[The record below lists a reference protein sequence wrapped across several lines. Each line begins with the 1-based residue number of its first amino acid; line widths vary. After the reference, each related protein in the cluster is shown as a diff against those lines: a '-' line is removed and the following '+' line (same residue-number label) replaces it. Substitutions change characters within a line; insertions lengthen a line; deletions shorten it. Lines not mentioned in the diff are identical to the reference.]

1 MKKLILFFFITAQL
15 LQADAKLDT
24 YKLYQDAKYEEA
36 CQSADKILSQYKDDE
51 EFISLYAFSCL
62 NADKLDKLAI
72 AVTSLKKSPE
82 SRANAAYFSVILM
95 QKKLLMHA
103 LSDQYDLKPIKLPT
117 TEYILSVVFDLYSSD
132 TNPTQRRRYNY
143 VDPKNPNKNYRL
155 FVTKSGTSPK
165 MIIEEYENKQLT
177 KRHIYW

>member
-1 MKKLILFFFITAQL
+1 MKKLVLSLILSPLFL
-15 LQADAKLDT
+15 YADAKIDT

-36 CQSADKILSQYKDDE
+36 CNRGETILQQFREDE

-62 NADKLDKLAI
+62 NADQLDRLSVPI
-72 AVTSLKKSPE
+72 VSLKKTAE

-95 QKKLLMHA
+95 QKKLLMHS

-117 TEYILSVVFDLYSSD
+117 TEYVLSTVFDLY
-132 TNPTQRRRYNY
+132 TNDKGSKNRRRYNY
-143 VDPKNPNKNYRL
+143 TDPKDVNKSYRL
-155 FVTKSGTSPK
+155 FITKSGSSPK
-165 MIIEEYENKQLT
+165 MIIEEYYDKIMT